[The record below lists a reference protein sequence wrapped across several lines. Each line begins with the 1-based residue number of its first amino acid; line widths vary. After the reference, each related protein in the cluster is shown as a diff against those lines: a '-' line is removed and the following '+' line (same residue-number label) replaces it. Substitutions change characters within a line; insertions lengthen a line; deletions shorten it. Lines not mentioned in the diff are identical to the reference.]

1 MVDSLRPVTAAL
13 WRSLAPREQAR
24 FARRH
29 ARRWEVHRSRT
40 APAVAARIAELRA
53 AGMLRVEAA
62 EVRSLRP
69 ADGGRI
75 ACEVAGPLRCSPTP
89 SSTPPAPPGT
99 AAAASTR
106 CCAT

>member
-1 MVDSLRPVTAAL
+1 
-13 WRSLAPREQAR
+13 
-24 FARRH
+24 
-29 ARRWEVHRSRT
+29 
-40 APAVAARIAELRA
+40 
-53 AGMLRVEAA
+53 MLRVEAA

-75 ACEVAGPLRCSPTP
+75 ACEVAGPRTLL
-89 SSTPPAPPGT
+89 ADAVVNAAGPPGT